1 MKKHL
6 ICMAAVVSIMVASV
20 TSYAATYE
28 TSSDPKTDNSVSTDK
43 AERMKT
49 VIIYKGDNNV
59 TPANDNIV
67 YVDQA
72 DNTFNAQTKFLL
84 KSNAAD
90 GIYTVLL
97 GGNERKSDV
106 FYIGMSETLG
116 DTVMDFAG
124 DDAYGQDESG
134 NQLYNAG
141 YTCTASGTI
150 NSLIIK
156 VTRDGKDVYM
166 GCNLGT
172 VISTEGEAKIG
183 IQINGLPRRDY
194 IKGVWVSPRT
204 IVENSGELSP
214 APASKEQ

>member
-6 ICMAAVVSIMVASV
+6 ICMAAVVSIMFASV

-106 FYIGMSETLG
+106 FYIGMSETPG
-116 DTVMDFAG
+116 DTEMTGVG
-124 DDAYGQDESG
+124 VEPYVKDEK
-134 NQLYNAG
+134 QLYKAG
-141 YTCTASGTI
+141 YKCDASGTI

-172 VISTEGEAKIG
+172 FISTKGDATIG
-183 IQINGLPRRDY
+183 IQINGLPREDY

-204 IVENSGELSP
+204 IAENNGELSK